1 MYLKVMETSPLDIIQ
16 QRAMVPICIICS
28 MVGAQ
33 AQDQSTCALA
43 PGWPRMDHAK
53 KMRTLLEAVQ
63 SNLLGQISIILVNI
77 ESRFREHDKDV
88 WTLEHY
94 LSWKVLYSS
103 LSMVV
108 CLLFV
113 FCWLCLVLIVAHRLS
128 NAVHRL
134 DCSMA
139 CGILTPRPGMEPTSL
154 HWIAFLNHQTNSESP
169 SSYIRLFVLFF
180 KSFNIYL
187 VYYLVFFSIRSCSY
201 LYNFR
206 TFSPCLRETP
216 YFKLHSHSSQAQSNA
231 QLLPK
236 WVF

>member
-1 MYLKVMETSPLDIIQ
+1 MYFKVMETSPLDILQ

-43 PGWPRMDHAK
+43 PGWPRMDHPK

-63 SNLLGQISIILVNI
+63 SNLLRQISILLVNI
-77 ESRFREHDKDV
+77 KSRFREHDKDV
-88 WTLEHY
+88 QTLEHN

-108 CLLFV
+108 CLLF
-113 FCWLCLVLIVAHRLS
+113 FFFFWLCLVLVVAHRLF

-134 DCSMA
+134 NCSMA
-139 CGILTPRPGMEPTSL
+139 CGILIPQPEMEPTSL
-154 HWIAFLNHQTNSESP
+154 HWIAFLNHQTNSESQ

-180 KSFNIYL
+180 RFNAGY
-187 VYYLVFFSIRSCSY
+187 R
-201 LYNFR
+201 
-206 TFSPCLRETP
+206 
-216 YFKLHSHSSQAQSNA
+216 KLGAGA
-231 QLLPK
+231 LG
-236 WVF
+236 